1 VPLRVALCQPLI
13 PQYRVPVYARLA
25 ASPGIDLTVWA
36 SRGARGSLKS
46 APTEGLF
53 EVVESEVRWFGP
65 LLWQPNS
72 LACMR
77 TTPPPDVV
85 MLNWNSRAL
94 EMPIAVRRA
103 RRRGIGTV
111 LWSHGFGTKAPLV
124 GDWVRRSFARSAD
137 AFMLYGPTGREK
149 LRREGFPPEKLFM
162 AVNALDQSPIQAA
175 VADWSADPTR
185 LEAFRA
191 EHGLGDDPVMLYI
204 ARLEPE
210 KRPDLAVDA
219 LARVAERVPAR
230 LVLIGDGSVRGDLE
244 AQAKRLGVRE
254 RVHFAGALYDDRDIA
269 PWALN
274 SKVLVHPGA
283 IGLSIFHAF
292 GYRLPVVTSDRVEIQ
307 MPEFETHVDGEN
319 GLLYRHGDAEH
330 LADRLLAILEDE
342 PRRLKMAEA
351 AFEVVSGPTGR
362 NIEGMVGGILEAIDH
377 AAAQHGKSRR

>member
-1 VPLRVALCQPLI
+1 MPLRVALCQPLI

-244 AQAKRLGVRE
+244 AQAKRLGVPE

>member
-1 VPLRVALCQPLI
+1 MPLRVALCQPLI

-124 GDWVRRSFARSAD
+124 GDWGRRSFARSAD

-283 IGLSIFHAF
+283 IGLSIFHAC

>member
-1 VPLRVALCQPLI
+1 
-13 PQYRVPVYARLA
+13 
-25 ASPGIDLTVWA
+25 
-36 SRGARGSLKS
+36 
-46 APTEGLF
+46 
-53 EVVESEVRWFGP
+53 
-65 LLWQPNS
+65 
-72 LACMR
+72 MR

>member
-1 VPLRVALCQPLI
+1 MPLRVALCQPLI

-342 PRRLKMAEA
+342 PHRLKMAEA

>member
-1 VPLRVALCQPLI
+1 MPLRVALCQPLI

-65 LLWQPNS
+65 LMWQPNS

-77 TTPPPDVV
+77 TSPPPDVV

-124 GDWVRRSFARSAD
+124 GDLVRRSFARLAD
-137 AFMLYGPTGREK
+137 AFMLYGPTGRDK
-149 LRREGFPPEKLFM
+149 LAREGFPREKLFM
-162 AVNALDQSPIQAA
+162 AVNALDQTPIQAA
-175 VADWSADPTR
+175 TAEWTADPDR
-185 LEAFRA
+185 LGSFRA

-219 LARVAERVPAR
+219 LSRVVERVPAR
-230 LVLIGDGSVRGDLE
+230 LVLVGDGSVRGDLE
-244 AQAKRLGVRE
+244 AQAERLGVRN

-319 GLLYRHGDAEH
+319 GLLYRHGDADH

-342 PRRLKMAEA
+342 PRRLKMADA

-362 NIEGMVGGILEAIDH
+362 NIEGMVGGMLEAIDH
-377 AAAQHGKSRR
+377 AAAQHGKSRP

>member
-1 VPLRVALCQPLI
+1 MPLRVALCQPLI

>member
-149 LRREGFPPEKLFM
+149 LRREPFAPEKLFM

-342 PRRLKMAEA
+342 PHRLKMAEA